1 MDPLR
6 NNSADNNDTGNPY
19 NFNSA
24 PTASRTSSNTSSS
37 TQNPMINS
45 GFVLNSQV
53 NGQILPN
60 NGVPQI
66 MPINSNS
73 GNTIAAGTEQKRPKI
88 GVIFIII
95 SLVGLVATAIV
106 AVVLVVGKKNND
118 TTILGDVQGSFN
130 RYANY
135 LLIGEANTDEAG
147 KGAISL
153 DDSAFLTESDQESS
167 EKKDQYYNNLLSYY
181 DTFRKAIA
189 SENISDENA
198 SFLDTYENELKI
210 IAYYYAGI
218 NLNNTDI
225 LESYTSSGEE
235 KTREIIT
242 ETYSKYKDLI
252 DINDENY
259 YNVAVK
265 TANAYLDIIDEY
277 NKLGCLSGGVINYE
291 CIPDQADINDK
302 NIAFSNSYL
311 SKQEIIE
318 TATSDIFL
326 GVFEI
331 KEMVY
336 SNGQDDEVAK

>member
-6 NNSADNNDTGNPY
+6 NNPADNNDTGNTY
-19 NFNSA
+19 NFNST

-37 TQNPMINS
+37 AQNPMINS
-45 GFVLNSQV
+45 GFVLKSQV

-73 GNTIAAGTEQKRPKI
+73 GNVIAAGAEQKRPKI
-88 GVIFIII
+88 GVIFTII
-95 SLVGLVATAIV
+95 SLVGLVAAAIV

-118 TTILGDVQGSFN
+118 TTILGDAQESFN

-181 DTFRKAIA
+181 DTFRKTIA

-242 ETYSKYKDLI
+242 ETYSKYKDLS

-265 TANAYLDIIDEY
+265 TANAYLGIIDEY
-277 NKLGCLSGGVINYE
+277 NELGCLSGGVINYE

-336 SNGQDDEVAK
+336 SNGQDNEVAK